1 MNEIELIL
9 LGLLLLGVSVVF
21 FYITDLI
28 PKQIQNAEMDIIV
41 SLGIGLLILI
51 VGKRQ
56 NRYLDEIIQTQH
68 QMTQDIHKMIR
79 EEMSLINE
87 MRNESNKSS
96 SS

>member
-21 FYITDLI
+21 FYLTDLI

-87 MRNESNKSS
+87 MRHESNKSS

>member
-21 FYITDLI
+21 FYLTDLI

-41 SLGIGLLILI
+41 SLGIGLLILV

-56 NRYLDEIIQTQH
+56 NQYLDEIIQTQH
-68 QMTQDIHKMIR
+68 QMTQEIHNMIR

-87 MRNESNKSS
+87 MRKEDNKS
-96 SS
+96 

>member
-21 FYITDLI
+21 FYLTDLI

-41 SLGIGLLILI
+41 SLGIGLLILV

-56 NRYLDEIIQTQH
+56 NQYLDEIIQTQH
-68 QMTQDIHKMIR
+68 QMTQEIHNMIR
-79 EEMSLINE
+79 VEMSLINE
-87 MRNESNKSS
+87 MMKEDNKS
-96 SS
+96 

>member
-1 MNEIELIL
+1 MNEVQLIL
-9 LGLLLLGVSVVF
+9 LGLLMLGVSVVF

-28 PKQIQNAEMDIIV
+28 PKQIQNAEMNIIV

-56 NRYLDEIIQTQH
+56 NHYLDEIIQTQH
-68 QMTQDIHKMIR
+68 QMTQEIHKMIR

-87 MRNESNKSS
+87 LRKESNKS
-96 SS
+96 

>member
-21 FYITDLI
+21 FYLTDLI

-96 SS
+96 SG